1 MNMNKNVCFLAI
13 SKGSES
19 KEVAEI
25 KRYIGIGACKVVGF
39 NPTKAQI
46 KELMGYEPNEEPVY
60 VGTQEIDGK
69 QVKFARISIVVRT
82 IPEKC
87 NGIETTQMLTLFLRN
102 QYRYSPQKDTYQ
114 VGDKFGRTAWATKEV
129 IEKKGKIFYKDGTVE
144 ANIDQNYTP
153 FYVGQAE
160 LIDFLIKQ
168 INIDPPT
175 NYVNGAW
182 VMKSADELE
191 NCYCALEK
199 VADYFKGDFSE
210 LYNPKYNPEVNNG
223 AEPGALQLRPNNVIK
238 VLFGIRTSNDG
249 REYQDVYS
257 NMVLRANVTDYSK
270 IQKEIEN
277 RKNAGALSNRTYE
290 FTNLHEYK
298 VEATNFNEQP
308 AENLP
313 FGEVGSEETPW

>member
-1 MNMNKNVCFLAI
+1 MNTNKNICFLAI

-19 KEVAEI
+19 KETAEI

-60 VGTQEIDGK
+60 VGTQDIDGK

-87 NGIETTQMLTLFLRN
+87 NGIKTTQMLTFFLRN
-102 QYRYSPQKDTYQ
+102 QYRQSNQKGTYQ
-114 VGDKFGRTAWATKEV
+114 VGDEFGRTAWATKDV
-129 IEKKGKIFYKDGTVE
+129 IEKKGKIFYKEGTME
-144 ANIDQNYTP
+144 ANITQNYTP
-153 FYVGQAE
+153 FYAGQAE
-160 LIDFLIKQ
+160 LVDFLIKQ
-168 INIDPPT
+168 INIASPT

-182 VMKSADELE
+182 VMKPADELE
-191 NCYCALEK
+191 KCHCALEK

-210 LYNPKYNPEVNNG
+210 LYNPKYNPEVENG
-223 AEPGALQLRPNNVIK
+223 AEPGALQLQPNNVIK

-270 IQKEIEN
+270 IQKEIED

-290 FTNLHEYK
+290 FTDLHEYK

-308 AENLP
+308 SGDMP
-313 FGEVGSEETPW
+313 FDGEGVGDTPW